1 MNQITKYIKWHRFPG
16 TRSHDP
22 SLVCK
27 LNKYYI
33 YTFIYFLKIIYV
45 FRDHT
50 HIHTHLITMFSQ
62 DEVPKKNVGASVYTL
77 SMVRNQ
83 TGQLAAPQIPEF
95 AHYVSCKITAL
106 QVVCRDYKG
115 LGEDW
120 MKKDSFVYQE
130 TLRGVSD
137 LTKITFY

>member
-83 TGQLAAPQIPEF
+83 TG
-95 AHYVSCKITAL
+95 
-106 QVVCRDYKG
+106 
-115 LGEDW
+115 
-120 MKKDSFVYQE
+120 
-130 TLRGVSD
+130 
-137 LTKITFY
+137 